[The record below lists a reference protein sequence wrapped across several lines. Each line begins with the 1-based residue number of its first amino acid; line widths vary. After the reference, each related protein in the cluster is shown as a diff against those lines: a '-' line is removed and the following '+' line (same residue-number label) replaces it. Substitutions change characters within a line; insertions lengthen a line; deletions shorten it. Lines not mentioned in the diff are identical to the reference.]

1 MAHPWPTES
10 SGHPYKW
17 RGPDEVSYFTDSPK
31 ATGATAGTPGT
42 FSGGSG
48 NVNTFAQMSGIVA
61 TPGTGWTIGQR
72 VLLNDGTEAYWSG
85 SAWVA
90 GRAP

>member
-17 RGPDEVSYFTDSPK
+17 RGPDEVNYFIDAPK

-42 FSGGSG
+42 FTGGTG
-48 NVNTFAQMSGIVA
+48 KANVFAEMSGIVA
-61 TPGTGWTIGQR
+61 TPATGWTTAQR
-72 VLLNDGTEAYWSG
+72 VVLNDASEAYWNG
-85 SAWVA
+85 TAWVA
-90 GRAP
+90 GRVP